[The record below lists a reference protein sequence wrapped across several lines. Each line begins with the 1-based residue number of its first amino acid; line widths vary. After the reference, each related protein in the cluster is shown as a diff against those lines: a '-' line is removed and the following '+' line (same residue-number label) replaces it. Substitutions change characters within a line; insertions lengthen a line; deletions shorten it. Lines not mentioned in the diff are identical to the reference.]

1 MYVLAEISTWV
12 IVDILI
18 TVIFSLISFYL
29 GIVFVI
35 MMQFPPPV
43 GGTILKIK
51 DVPANPNFLK

>member
-35 MMQFPPPV
+35 MMQFPPPRRWNYFKNK
-43 GGTILKIK
+43 GRARK
-51 DVPANPNFLK
+51 P